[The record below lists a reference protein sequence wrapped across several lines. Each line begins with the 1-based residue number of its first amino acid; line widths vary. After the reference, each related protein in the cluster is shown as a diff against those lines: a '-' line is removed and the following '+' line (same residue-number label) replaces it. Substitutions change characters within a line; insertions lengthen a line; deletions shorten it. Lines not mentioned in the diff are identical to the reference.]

1 MKRWQSWLAVGIL
14 ATFAAGC
21 GKSQSSATG
30 GGQDATTAAEATPDM
45 AVKEFLT
52 AARAGDQKK
61 LTLLLSKAS
70 QEQAAK
76 NNVNFELDSYQN
88 ATFEVGEFE
97 YLTKEKDSAHV
108 GCKWTDRDTDGSEYT
123 HPVVWVLRKED
134 SAWRIAG
141 MILRPFPDKPPVVL
155 NYEDMKALAEAKEY
169 IEHESQRRMQ
179 EEQQQAAQPLTAGGQ
194 PAAGASPAAGQLQRV
209 SGPSQAANSQEPGTQ
224 QPGTQQAGN
233 QQFTAVPQAPTP
245 QPGQTEVPQTAQRPA
260 PTAIAPK

>member
-1 MKRWQSWLAVGIL
+1 MERWKSWLAVGIL

-30 GGQDATTAAEATPDM
+30 AAGQDATAAADATPDQ
-45 AVKEFLT
+45 AVKEFLS
-52 AARAGDQKK
+52 AARSGDQKR

-97 YLTKEKDSAHV
+97 YVTKEKDSARV

-179 EEQQQAAQPLTAGGQ
+179 EEQQQAARPLTAGGQ
-194 PAAGASPAAGQLQRV
+194 PAAGQSPAAGQQQ
-209 SGPSQAANSQEPGTQ
+209 PTATASQAAST
-224 QPGTQQAGN
+224 
-233 QQFTAVPQAPTP
+233 QQFTAGPQSPTP
-245 QPGQTEVPQTAQRPA
+245 RPAETGVPQTAQRPA
-260 PTAIAPK
+260 PMAIAPK

>member
-45 AVKEFLT
+45 AVKEFLS

-61 LTLLLSKAS
+61 LTLLLSKVS

-76 NNVNFELDSYQN
+76 NNVNFEPRFLSKRHVQGRRVRIPH
-88 ATFEVGEFE
+88 EG
-97 YLTKEKDSAHV
+97 KRQRHV

-194 PAAGASPAAGQLQRV
+194 RGGGSKSGRGTTAAEFPALHRQPTRR
-209 SGPSQAANSQEPGTQ
+209 SQALNNPALNRPAISSSQPCRT
-224 QPGTQQAGN
+224 
-233 QQFTAVPQAPTP
+233 PTP